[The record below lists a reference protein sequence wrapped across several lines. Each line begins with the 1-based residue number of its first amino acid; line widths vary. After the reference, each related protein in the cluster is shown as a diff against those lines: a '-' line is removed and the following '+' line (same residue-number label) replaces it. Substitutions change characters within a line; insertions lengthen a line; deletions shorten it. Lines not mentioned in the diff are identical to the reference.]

1 MTRLSISS
9 NLPATQVDLDLILA
23 LRLAVARFGEMDRFK
38 WWNTNGMLG
47 QIGELVASRGFPKT
61 QSFARARVVFAVA
74 SNRSDEIFN
83 PPDSY
88 TLWRLPSEIEERVDE
103 RWADSL
109 DTPEPWMDLL
119 SRIDSEMVDGRELL
133 DALSNL
139 KLISQETSEYVK
151 RLRRSDDNRSVHI
164 KQPGKTA
171 GNAIE
176 ILAAAFN
183 CGEQGKLA
191 VPFIRHGDFPA

>member
-1 MTRLSISS
+1 MA
-9 NLPATQVDLDLILA
+9 NLPAKQIDTDHILA

-83 PPDSY
+83 PPDSF
-88 TLWRLPSEIEERVDE
+88 TLWRLPSEIEERIDE
-103 RWADSL
+103 RWAESL
-109 DTPEPWMDLL
+109 DTPEHWLDLL
-119 SRIDSEMVDGRELL
+119 SKINSEMVDGRDLL

-139 KLISQETSEYVK
+139 NLISQETSEYVK

-164 KQPGKTA
+164 KQTGKTA

-176 ILAAAFN
+176 ILASAFN

-191 VPFIRHGDFPA
+191 VPFIRHGDFPE

>member
-1 MTRLSISS
+1 MSKLSFMA
-9 NLPATQVDLDLILA
+9 NLPAKQIDTDQILA

-88 TLWRLPSEIEERVDE
+88 TLWRLPSEIEERIDE
-103 RWADSL
+103 RWAESL
-109 DTPEPWMDLL
+109 DTPEHWLDLL
-119 SRIDSEMVDGRELL
+119 SKINSEMVDGRDLL

-139 KLISQETSEYVK
+139 NLISQETSEYVK

-164 KQPGKTA
+164 KQTGKTA
-171 GNAIE
+171 GNAIA

-191 VPFIRHGDFPA
+191 VPFIRHGDFPE